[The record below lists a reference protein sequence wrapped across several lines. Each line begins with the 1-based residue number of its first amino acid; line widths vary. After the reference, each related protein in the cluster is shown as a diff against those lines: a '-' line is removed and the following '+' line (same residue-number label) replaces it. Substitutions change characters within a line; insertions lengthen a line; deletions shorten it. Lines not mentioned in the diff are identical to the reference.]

1 MQRAPVPPFT
11 RETALQKVQAAE
23 DAWNTRDPELVAQA
37 YSPDSEWRNRDHF
50 FKGRHAIVGFLTG
63 KWETELHYRLAKE
76 LWAFTDDRISVRF
89 EYEWQHARTGQWY
102 RTHGNEHWEFGGDG
116 YMRRRDMS
124 ANDIP
129 INAGDR
135 RIGLTE
141 APRRP
146 KEKTMKKPMIALVA
160 TMLAAID
167 IGGSALAQLPDPGV
181 TIEPGR
187 TALLI
192 TDPQNDFLHPEGV
205 TWGVVGKSVT
215 ENKTV
220 ENIDSLFKAAK
231 ANDMPVFV
239 SPHYYYPTDHGW
251 QFEGALEALMHTIGM
266 FDRKGPLTTEGF
278 EGSGA
283 DWLEQYRKYIED
295 GRTVVSNPHKVYGP
309 ETNDLVLQ
317 LRKRGIDKVI
327 LGGMSA
333 NLCTESHMRELIEQ
347 GFEVAVVSDATAAA
361 IVEEGNGYESALVN
375 FRFIAN
381 TVWTTEVAVQKINES
396 GESK

>member
-1 MQRAPVPPFT
+1 MPRSPLPPFT

-23 DAWNTRDPELVAQA
+23 DAWNSRDPERVAAA
-37 YSPDSEWRNRDHF
+37 YSKNSQWRNRDEF
-50 FKGRHAIVGFLTG
+50 FSGREAIVEFLAR
-63 KWETELHYRLAKE
+63 KWSQELHYRLRKE
-76 LWAFTDDRISVRF
+76 LWAYTEDRISVRF
-89 EYEWQHARTGQWY
+89 ECEWQHARTGQWY
-102 RTHGNEHWEFGGDG
+102 RTHGNEHWEFDADG
-116 YMRRRDMS
+116 YMQRRDMS

-129 INAGDR
+129 IDAEQR
-135 RIGLTE
+135 RIGLPDTKTDTTE
-141 APRRP
+141 N
-146 KEKTMKKPMIALVA
+146 TMKTKKSRTVLFA
-160 TMLAAID
+160 MLLAMFELA
-167 IGGSALAQLPDPGV
+167 GSALAQLPDPGM
-181 TIEPGR
+181 TIDPER
-187 TALLI
+187 TAILI
-192 TDPQNDFLHPEGV
+192 TDPQNDFLHPKGV

-215 ENKTV
+215 ENNTV
-220 ENIDSLFKAAK
+220 ENIEALFKAAK
-231 ANDMPVFV
+231 KNELPVFV

-266 FDRKGPLTTEGF
+266 FDRKGALTTEGF

-283 DWLEQYRKYIED
+283 DWLDRYKPYIND
-295 GRTVVSNPHKVYGP
+295 GHTIVSNPHKVYGP

-361 IVEEGNGYESALVN
+361 IVGEGDGYQSAMTN

-381 TVWTTEVAVQKINES
+381 TVWTTEEAVDQIN
-396 GESK
+396 GAK